1 MKVILSF
8 FKAWL
13 VLCFVLAFFVVP
25 FYLVAIYPEVP
36 EPYHRFIRSIGYG
49 VLEAKPSPLA
59 FAYRFASCGLVVALG
74 MLVVWGWLRDT
85 RRSESAAQEEKK
97 HGP

>member
-1 MKVILSF
+1 MKAILLF

-36 EPYHRFIRSIGYG
+36 EPYYRFARRIGYG
-49 VLEAKPSPLA
+49 VLDAKPSPLA

-74 MLVVWGWLRDT
+74 MLVVWVWLRDI
-85 RRSESAAQEEKK
+85 RRSESEPQERNHE
-97 HGP
+97 P